1 MIMCKIDDFI
11 DVTSRYIAELLDLRA
26 DIRPVEKD
34 VLHTFPANITAGYTF
49 CTANLLGHDVVL
61 LYSAD
66 SSAYTPGQMRKQKE
80 LVERKAQCP
89 VIFVLRTVAAYNVRR
104 LVRHRVN
111 FIIPQKQ
118 MFIPDLLIDLKPHKN
133 NIGGGE
139 ETQIPAIAQCIILYH
154 LEVKSLE
161 GKGTYDIADLFNVS
175 YANVNRAVRWLK
187 DKEVIALSGG
197 KTKSMI
203 FQFKKRELW
212 DRMLPFLANPIE
224 RIVYTDSLPDE
235 VFCISGVNALSEY
248 SMLNKEKN
256 DTYAIA
262 KEEARRLQIRTDK
275 EYGETRIEIWRN
287 NPCFFS
293 KNGIVDKL
301 SLFLAMK
308 DMDDERIQ
316 IELETMINN
325 MIW

>member
-1 MIMCKIDDFI
+1 M
-11 DVTSRYIAELLDLRA
+11 
-26 DIRPVEKD
+26 
-34 VLHTFPANITAGYTF
+34 H
-49 CTANLLGHDVVL
+49 
-61 LYSAD
+61 
-66 SSAYTPGQMRKQKE
+66 
-80 LVERKAQCP
+80 
-89 VIFVLRTVAAYNVRR
+89 
-104 LVRHRVN
+104 
-111 FIIPQKQ
+111 
-118 MFIPDLLIDLKPHKN
+118 
-133 NIGGGE
+133 
-139 ETQIPAIAQCIILYH
+139 ILYH

-275 EYGETRIEIWRN
+275 EYGETRIEIWRY

>member
-1 MIMCKIDDFI
+1 
-11 DVTSRYIAELLDLRA
+11 
-26 DIRPVEKD
+26 
-34 VLHTFPANITAGYTF
+34 
-49 CTANLLGHDVVL
+49 
-61 LYSAD
+61 
-66 SSAYTPGQMRKQKE
+66 MRKQKE

-262 KEEARRLQIRTDK
+262 KEEVRRLQIRTDK
-275 EYGETRIEIWRN
+275 EYGETRIEIWRY

>member
-1 MIMCKIDDFI
+1 MCKIDDFI

-248 SMLNKEKN
+248 SMLKQGK
-256 DTYAIA
+256 
-262 KEEARRLQIRTDK
+262 K
-275 EYGETRIEIWRN
+275 
-287 NPCFFS
+287 
-293 KNGIVDKL
+293 
-301 SLFLAMK
+301 
-308 DMDDERIQ
+308 
-316 IELETMINN
+316 
-325 MIW
+325 

>member
-1 MIMCKIDDFI
+1 M
-11 DVTSRYIAELLDLRA
+11 TSRYIAELLDLRA

-203 FQFKKRELW
+203 FQFKSVNYGTGCCRSWRTPSSGLYI
-212 DRMLPFLANPIE
+212 PI
-224 RIVYTDSLPDE
+224 VCL
-235 VFCISGVNALSEY
+235 
-248 SMLNKEKN
+248 
-256 DTYAIA
+256 
-262 KEEARRLQIRTDK
+262 
-275 EYGETRIEIWRN
+275 
-287 NPCFFS
+287 
-293 KNGIVDKL
+293 
-301 SLFLAMK
+301 MK
-308 DMDDERIQ
+308 YFVLVE
-316 IELETMINN
+316 
-325 MIW
+325 

>member
-1 MIMCKIDDFI
+1 MCKIDDFI

-275 EYGETRIEIWRN
+275 EYGETRIETNCLYFW
-287 NPCFFS
+287 P
-293 KNGIVDKL
+293 
-301 SLFLAMK
+301 
-308 DMDDERIQ
+308 
-316 IELETMINN
+316 
-325 MIW
+325 

>member
-139 ETQIPAIAQCIILYH
+139 ETQIPAIAQCIILY
-154 LEVKSLE
+154 
-161 GKGTYDIADLFNVS
+161 
-175 YANVNRAVRWLK
+175 
-187 DKEVIALSGG
+187 
-197 KTKSMI
+197 
-203 FQFKKRELW
+203 
-212 DRMLPFLANPIE
+212 
-224 RIVYTDSLPDE
+224 
-235 VFCISGVNALSEY
+235 
-248 SMLNKEKN
+248 
-256 DTYAIA
+256 
-262 KEEARRLQIRTDK
+262 RT
-275 EYGETRIEIWRN
+275 I
-287 NPCFFS
+287 
-293 KNGIVDKL
+293 
-301 SLFLAMK
+301 
-308 DMDDERIQ
+308 
-316 IELETMINN
+316 
-325 MIW
+325 